1 MREASARGSDV
12 MCTQSTTH
20 IASTADCACLLEQ
33 KKGGQASRPRR
44 LSVPGDYMSPK
55 EVRHHHQSIK
65 ILIYNTELDQSDKIK
80 YLLKDYIQRLTYI
93 HRPLK
98 AIVQKR
104 SNVYDTHELQTIRHE
119 TETYLWQNKST
130 DIIQIEMTGNKWDFG
145 FIMQSNQMIIID
157 WNTYWWYRSRV
168 L

>member
-1 MREASARGSDV
+1 MSTGAARWGPG
-12 MCTQSTTH
+12 
-20 IASTADCACLLEQ
+20 EQ
-33 KKGGQASRPRR
+33 DARLSSRGLPRVAWPGR

-119 TETYLWQNKST
+119 TETYL
-130 DIIQIEMTGNKWDFG
+130 
-145 FIMQSNQMIIID
+145 
-157 WNTYWWYRSRV
+157 
-168 L
+168 